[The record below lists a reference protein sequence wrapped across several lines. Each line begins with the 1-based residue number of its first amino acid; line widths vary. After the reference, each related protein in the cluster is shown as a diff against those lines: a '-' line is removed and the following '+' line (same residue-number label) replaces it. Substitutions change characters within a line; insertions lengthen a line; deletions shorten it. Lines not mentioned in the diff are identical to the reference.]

1 MPNAIDPQA
10 VSASQGELT
19 STEKYT
25 TERITWM
32 HRWAPTLFSFR
43 LSRAA
48 AYQFTPGQFARLGV
62 RKEDGQFAWRAYSL
76 CSASGADHLEF
87 FSVVVPQGEFTSRL
101 CAYDVGATV
110 LVEKKAQGFLT
121 ADRFY
126 RDAGRKDLWM
136 LATGTGLGPYL
147 SILQDPQTWRQF
159 ENLILVHSV
168 RHANELA
175 YAKMLEAMK
184 VHSPFPNAQAK
195 FHYVA
200 TVTRENAP
208 GALQQ
213 GRITALIEGG
223 KLENAAGVTFS
234 HDWSRFMLCG
244 NPEMVEQTRKL
255 LKDRGFKNDR
265 KLEPGH
271 IAVENYW

>member
-1 MPNAIDPQA
+1 MPNAIDPQVVTA
-10 VSASQGELT
+10 QQGELT
-19 STEKYT
+19 NTEKYT

-48 AYQFTPGQFARLGV
+48 AYQFTPGQFARLGL
-62 RKEDGQFAWRAYSL
+62 RKEDGQFVWRAYSL
-76 CSASGADHLEF
+76 CSAPGADYLEF

-110 LVEKKAQGFLT
+110 LVERKAQGFLT

-126 RDAGRKDLWM
+126 RNAGRKDLWM

-147 SILQDPQTWRQF
+147 SILQDPQTWQQF
-159 ENLILVHSV
+159 ENIIVVHSV
-168 RHANELA
+168 RHAIELA
-175 YAKMLEAMK
+175 YAEVLK
-184 VHSPFPNAQAK
+184 VMQERPPFGNVQAK
-195 FHYVA
+195 LRYVA
-200 TVTRENAP
+200 TVTRENAH
-208 GALQQ
+208 GTLQ
-213 GRITALIEGG
+213 GRIPALIDDGQ
-223 KLENAAGVTFS
+223 LENAAGLAFS

-255 LKDRGFKNDR
+255 LKDRGFRNDR

>member
-10 VSASQGELT
+10 VSAPQGELT
-19 STEKYT
+19 SAEKYT

-48 AYQFTPGQFARLGV
+48 AYRFTPGQFARLGL
-62 RKEDGQFAWRAYSL
+62 RKEDGQFVWRTYSL
-76 CSASGADHLEF
+76 CSAPDADQLEF
-87 FSVVVPQGEFTSRL
+87 YSVVVPQGEFTSRL

-110 LVEKKAQGFLT
+110 LVERKALGFLT
-121 ADRFY
+121 ADRLC
-126 RDAGRKDLWM
+126 RGAGRKDLWM

-147 SILQDPQTWRQF
+147 SIIQDPQTWQQF
-159 ENLILVHSV
+159 DNLIVAHSV
-168 RHANELA
+168 RHADELA
-175 YAKMLEAMK
+175 YAEMLTAMQE
-184 VHSPFPNAQAK
+184 HPPFGNAQAK
-195 FHYVA
+195 LHYVA
-200 TVTRENAP
+200 TITREIAR
-208 GALQQ
+208 GALQ

-223 KLENAAGVTFS
+223 QLENAAGVAFS
-234 HDWSRFMLCG
+234 HDRSRFMLCG